1 MTGERIGFLTFGQ
14 MCGRQNMGSTRIR
27 ALNVIAH
34 WPEAE
39 VFRIGQCYSAIVFQK
54 AYWVSYAKAFKG
66 LKILDLCD
74 PDLLQWDSPCKAM
87 ADACDIVTTSTQPLA
102 KLVSKYTAT
111 PVFCIPD
118 RVNLES
124 LHNLRKDHVGNGPA
138 RTACWFGYSS
148 NFLSLDSA
156 IPHLLQAGIRQL
168 IVIAD
173 PDRPY
178 WLPLEFYDELRVINY
193 HWKIETVYRQL
204 LEADLVLNF
213 RVDTGR
219 WKYKSNNK
227 TTLAW
232 ALGLPVAHCGNEL
245 AALIS
250 EESRVREAEKQYKE
264 VVQTYDVRESV
275 AQYKSLIARANDY
288 PGPNILSNEDSQS
301 GRPEFSQ

>member
-1 MTGERIGFLTFGQ
+1 MAGERIGFLTFGQ

-34 WPEAE
+34 WPDAE
-39 VFRIGQCYSAIVFQK
+39 IFRIGQWYSTIIFQK

-66 LKILDLCD
+66 FKILDLCD
-74 PDLLQWDSPCKAM
+74 PDLLQWNSPCKEM

-102 KLVSKYTAT
+102 DLVSKYTAT
-111 PVFCIPD
+111 PAFCIPD
-118 RVNLES
+118 RVDFEPIR
-124 LHNLRKDHVGNGPA
+124 NLRKNHAGNGPA

-156 IPHLLQAGIRQL
+156 IPHLLKAGIRQL

-178 WLPLEFYDELRVINY
+178 WLPLEYYDELRVIN
-193 HWKIETVYRQL
+193 HPWKIETAYRQM
-204 LEADLVLNF
+204 LEADVVLNF
-213 RVDTGR
+213 RIETGR

-232 ALGLPVAHCGNEL
+232 ALGLPVAHCGDEL
-245 AALIS
+245 TALVS
-250 EESRVREAEKQYKE
+250 EESRVREAEKRYMD
-264 VVQTYDVRESV
+264 VVRDYDVRQSV
-275 AQYKSLIARANDY
+275 AEYRSLIARAGDY
-288 PGPNILSNEDSQS
+288 SARNVLSNEGPQS
-301 GRPEFSQ
+301 DVPESNQ